1 MGSFFCWCFVYC
13 ITYITRKVGVI
24 RNTPNDCCEMCSKS
38 FYGYLWRLYTQQY
51 LTKNMALLPLHYEAA
66 MVLSGVGDAL
76 GFKSGSWKF
85 YKVGNDILEELK
97 SMGGLSALNVK
108 RNITLNLVSLS
119 YTNNKEFFL
128 FPSNVNCFFPSKIW
142 WYFVTRL

>member
-1 MGSFFCWCFVYC
+1 
-13 ITYITRKVGVI
+13 
-24 RNTPNDCCEMCSKS
+24 
-38 FYGYLWRLYTQQY
+38 
-51 LTKNMALLPLHYEAA
+51 MAFLPLHYEAA

-119 YTNNKEFFL
+119 YTNNKEFFSISWQCKL
-128 FPSNVNCFFPSKIW
+128 FLS
-142 WYFVTRL
+142 

>member
-1 MGSFFCWCFVYC
+1 M
-13 ITYITRKVGVI
+13 GVI

-128 FPSNVNCFFPSKIW
+128 FPINVNCFFPSKIW
-142 WYFVTRL
+142 

>member
-1 MGSFFCWCFVYC
+1 
-13 ITYITRKVGVI
+13 
-24 RNTPNDCCEMCSKS
+24 
-38 FYGYLWRLYTQQY
+38 
-51 LTKNMALLPLHYEAA
+51 MALLPLHYEAA

-85 YKVGNDILEELK
+85 YKVGNNILEELK

-119 YTNNKEFFL
+119 TLITTFFFISWQCKL
-128 FPSNVNCFFPSKIW
+128 FLS
-142 WYFVTRL
+142 

>member
-1 MGSFFCWCFVYC
+1 M
-13 ITYITRKVGVI
+13 GVI

-38 FYGYLWRLYTQQY
+38 FYVYLWRLYTQQY

-128 FPSNVNCFFPSKIW
+128 FPGNVNCFFPSKIW
-142 WYFVTRL
+142 

>member
-1 MGSFFCWCFVYC
+1 M
-13 ITYITRKVGVI
+13 TRKVGVI

-119 YTNNKEFFL
+119 YTNNKEYFL
-128 FPSNVNCFFPSKIW
+128 IPGNVNCFFPSKIW
-142 WYFVTRL
+142 

>member
-1 MGSFFCWCFVYC
+1 MTVVKCAPKAFTG
-13 ITYITRKVGVI
+13 I
-24 RNTPNDCCEMCSKS
+24 
-38 FYGYLWRLYTQQY
+38 YGDFILNSISPKTM
-51 LTKNMALLPLHYEAA
+51 TLLPLHYEAA

-119 YTNNKEFFL
+119 YTNNKEFFSISWQCKL
-128 FPSNVNCFFPSKIW
+128 FLS
-142 WYFVTRL
+142 

>member
-1 MGSFFCWCFVYC
+1 M
-13 ITYITRKVGVI
+13 GVI
-24 RNTPNDCCEMCSKS
+24 RNTPNDYCEMCSKS

-51 LTKNMALLPLHYEAA
+51 LTKNMTLLPLHYEAA

-119 YTNNKEFFL
+119 YTNNNIFFL
-128 FPSNVNCFFPSKIW
+128 FPGNVNCFFPSKIW
-142 WYFVTRL
+142 

>member
-1 MGSFFCWCFVYC
+1 M
-13 ITYITRKVGVI
+13 GVI

-108 RNITLNLVSLS
+108 RNTTLNLVSLS
-119 YTNNKEFFL
+119 YTNNKEYFL
-128 FPSNVNCFFPSKIW
+128 IPGNVNCFFPSKIW
-142 WYFVTRL
+142 

>member
-1 MGSFFCWCFVYC
+1 
-13 ITYITRKVGVI
+13 
-24 RNTPNDCCEMCSKS
+24 
-38 FYGYLWRLYTQQY
+38 
-51 LTKNMALLPLHYEAA
+51 MAFLPLHYEAA

-119 YTNNKEFFL
+119 YTNNKEFIYFL
-128 FPSNVNCFFPSKIW
+128 AMLIVSILVKFGNV
-142 WYFVTRL
+142 L

>member
-1 MGSFFCWCFVYC
+1 M
-13 ITYITRKVGVI
+13 GVI

-38 FYGYLWRLYTQQY
+38 FYVYLWRLYTQQY

-142 WYFVTRL
+142 

>member
-1 MGSFFCWCFVYC
+1 M
-13 ITYITRKVGVI
+13 GVI

-38 FYGYLWRLYTQQY
+38 FHGYLWRLYTQQY

-85 YKVGNDILEELK
+85 YKVGNDIFEELK

-128 FPSNVNCFFPSKIW
+128 FPINVNCFFPSKIW
-142 WYFVTRL
+142 

>member
-1 MGSFFCWCFVYC
+1 M
-13 ITYITRKVGVI
+13 GVI

-128 FPSNVNCFFPSKIW
+128 FPFNVNCFFPSKIW
-142 WYFVTRL
+142 

>member
-1 MGSFFCWCFVYC
+1 M
-13 ITYITRKVGVI
+13 GVI

-108 RNITLNLVSLS
+108 RNTTLYLVSLS

-128 FPSNVNCFFPSKIW
+128 FPGNVNCFFPSKIW
-142 WYFVTRL
+142 

>member
-1 MGSFFCWCFVYC
+1 
-13 ITYITRKVGVI
+13 
-24 RNTPNDCCEMCSKS
+24 
-38 FYGYLWRLYTQQY
+38 
-51 LTKNMALLPLHYEAA
+51 MALLPLHYEAA

-108 RNITLNLVSLS
+108 RNTTLNLVSLS
-119 YTNNKEFFL
+119 YTNNKENFFISWQCKL
-128 FPSNVNCFFPSKIW
+128 FLS
-142 WYFVTRL
+142 

>member
-1 MGSFFCWCFVYC
+1 M
-13 ITYITRKVGVI
+13 GVI
-24 RNTPNDCCEMCSKS
+24 RNTPNDYCEMCSKS

-51 LTKNMALLPLHYEAA
+51 LTKKMALLPLHYEAA
-66 MVLSGVGDAL
+66 MVLSGVEDAL

-119 YTNNKEFFL
+119 YTNNKDFFL
-128 FPSNVNCFFPSKIW
+128 FPGNVNCFFPSKIW
-142 WYFVTRL
+142 

>member
-1 MGSFFCWCFVYC
+1 M
-13 ITYITRKVGVI
+13 GVI

-38 FYGYLWRLYTQQY
+38 FYVYLWRLYTQQY

-119 YTNNKEFFL
+119 YTKNKEFFL
-128 FPSNVNCFFPSKIW
+128 FPGNVNCFFPSKIW
-142 WYFVTRL
+142 

>member
-1 MGSFFCWCFVYC
+1 M
-13 ITYITRKVGVI
+13 GVI

-38 FYGYLWRLYTQQY
+38 FYVYLWRLYTQQY

-108 RNITLNLVSLS
+108 RSTTLNLVSLS
-119 YTNNKEFFL
+119 YTNNKEIFFISWQCKL
-128 FPSNVNCFFPSKIW
+128 FLS
-142 WYFVTRL
+142 

>member
-1 MGSFFCWCFVYC
+1 M
-13 ITYITRKVGVI
+13 GVI

-38 FYGYLWRLYTQQY
+38 FYVYLWRLYTQQY

-85 YKVGNDILEELK
+85 YKVGNDILGELK

-108 RNITLNLVSLS
+108 RNTTLNLVSLS

-128 FPSNVNCFFPSKIW
+128 FPGNVNCFFPSKIW
-142 WYFVTRL
+142 

>member
-1 MGSFFCWCFVYC
+1 M
-13 ITYITRKVGVI
+13 GVI

-85 YKVGNDILEELK
+85 NKVGNDILEELK

-119 YTNNKEFFL
+119 YTNNKDFFL
-128 FPSNVNCFFPSKIW
+128 FPGNVNCFFPSKIW
-142 WYFVTRL
+142 

>member
-1 MGSFFCWCFVYC
+1 M
-13 ITYITRKVGVI
+13 GVI

-85 YKVGNDILEELK
+85 NKVGNDILEELK

-128 FPSNVNCFFPSKIW
+128 FPGNVNCFFPSKIW
-142 WYFVTRL
+142 

>member
-119 YTNNKEFFL
+119 YTNNNIFFISWQCKL
-128 FPSNVNCFFPSKIW
+128 FLYSKIW

>member
-1 MGSFFCWCFVYC
+1 
-13 ITYITRKVGVI
+13 
-24 RNTPNDCCEMCSKS
+24 
-38 FYGYLWRLYTQQY
+38 
-51 LTKNMALLPLHYEAA
+51 MALLPLHYEAA

-85 YKVGNDILEELK
+85 NKVGNDILEELK

-119 YTNNKEFFL
+119 YTNKKYFFL
-128 FPSNVNCFFPSKIW
+128 FSWKCKLFLS
-142 WYFVTRL
+142 

>member
-1 MGSFFCWCFVYC
+1 M
-13 ITYITRKVGVI
+13 GVI

-76 GFKSGSWKF
+76 GFKSGAWKF

-97 SMGGLSALNVK
+97 SMGGLSTLNVK
-108 RNITLNLVSLS
+108 RNTTLNLVSLS
-119 YTNNKEFFL
+119 YTNNKEIFFISWQCKL
-128 FPSNVNCFFPSKIW
+128 FLS
-142 WYFVTRL
+142 

>member
-1 MGSFFCWCFVYC
+1 
-13 ITYITRKVGVI
+13 
-24 RNTPNDCCEMCSKS
+24 
-38 FYGYLWRLYTQQY
+38 
-51 LTKNMALLPLHYEAA
+51 MALLPLHYEAA

-85 YKVGNDILEELK
+85 YKVGNDIFEELK

-119 YTNNKEFFL
+119 YTNNKEFFSISWQCKL
-128 FPSNVNCFFPSKIW
+128 FLS
-142 WYFVTRL
+142 

>member
-1 MGSFFCWCFVYC
+1 M
-13 ITYITRKVGVI
+13 GVI

-119 YTNNKEFFL
+119 YTNNKEYFL
-128 FPSNVNCFFPSKIW
+128 IPGNVNCFFPSKIW
-142 WYFVTRL
+142 

>member
-1 MGSFFCWCFVYC
+1 M
-13 ITYITRKVGVI
+13 GVI
-24 RNTPNDCCEMCSKS
+24 RNTPNDYCEMCSKS
-38 FYGYLWRLYTQQY
+38 FYVYLWRLYTQQY

-128 FPSNVNCFFPSKIW
+128 FPGNVNCFFPSKIW
-142 WYFVTRL
+142 

>member
-1 MGSFFCWCFVYC
+1 
-13 ITYITRKVGVI
+13 
-24 RNTPNDCCEMCSKS
+24 
-38 FYGYLWRLYTQQY
+38 
-51 LTKNMALLPLHYEAA
+51 MALLPLHYEAA

-108 RNITLNLVSLS
+108 RNTTLNLVSLS
-119 YTNNKEFFL
+119 YTNNKEIFFISWQCKL
-128 FPSNVNCFFPSKIW
+128 FLS
-142 WYFVTRL
+142 

>member
-1 MGSFFCWCFVYC
+1 M
-13 ITYITRKVGVI
+13 GVI

-128 FPSNVNCFFPSKIW
+128 FPINANCFFPSKIW
-142 WYFVTRL
+142 

>member
-1 MGSFFCWCFVYC
+1 
-13 ITYITRKVGVI
+13 
-24 RNTPNDCCEMCSKS
+24 
-38 FYGYLWRLYTQQY
+38 
-51 LTKNMALLPLHYEAA
+51 MALLPLHYEAA

-85 YKVGNDILEELK
+85 NKVGNDILEELK

-119 YTNNKEFFL
+119 YTNNKEFIYFL
-128 FPSNVNCFFPSKIW
+128 AMLIVSILVKFGNV
-142 WYFVTRL
+142 L